1 MQNWW
6 WSRDQTITSSLS
18 RKASKRFFFWKT
30 WTTCPAFINKEKRVY
45 KAPETPKSASFRDSS
60 LGGPKGKGTTHVL
73 WGQLVRCLAPANTQS
88 LKSSFRRAIN
98 LDTGTSSCL
107 KTLLLRS
114 FHRDHTVTSRCK
126 HHFYIHYCLNKIGIK
141 RIISMKHWYQN
152 TGTHAWFERALRIKS
167 WLPFSW
173 SLHYYRLANPL
184 EKLWRDNLHDQTSLT
199 KCKFTTSTYI
209 YN

>member
-1 MQNWW
+1 MLNGAWFWVTEHRNDKENQCIAGFFFSLFFWRGMRCGLAW
-6 WSRDQTITSSLS
+6 YFPPQLSDLMVTSATTKICKSVSL
-18 RKASKRFFFWKT
+18 FFWKT

-114 FHRDHTVTSRCK
+114 FHRDLVTSRRCK
-126 HHFYIHYCLNKIGIK
+126 HHFYIHYCLNEIGIK

-152 TGTHAWFERALRIKS
+152 TGTYAWFERGL
-167 WLPFSW
+167 
-173 SLHYYRLANPL
+173 
-184 EKLWRDNLHDQTSLT
+184 
-199 KCKFTTSTYI
+199 
-209 YN
+209 